1 MTLHEGEH
9 PAPGGHV
16 LQKLVRGLRG
26 AWITHER
33 TAATLIVVG
42 TLLFFA
48 SVVTA
53 DDASPVLQTP
63 YPVVTPTPEI
73 RPSPSKHLLT
83 DEPSEPEPGT
93 KSLSVQRIIDGD
105 TILLSDGRQ
114 VRYIGVDTPELSDPR
129 VAGAAREAT
138 EVNRR
143 LLEGRTLRL
152 EYDVRKTDK
161 YDRTLAYVWADG
173 VFVNE
178 ELLKEG
184 FARLLTIPPDVKY
197 LEQLRLAA
205 HEGEERRGRIW
216 TPAPTVA
223 GASTSR
229 GWDCPSGQPVKGNVS
244 QKGDRIYHVPGG
256 AFYAKTFPEEC
267 FPDEQS
273 AGRAGYRESRR

>member
-1 MTLHEGEH
+1 M
-9 PAPGGHV
+9 
-16 LQKLVRGLRG
+16 
-26 AWITHER
+26 ITCDR
-33 TAATLIVVG
+33 AAATFIVVG
-42 TLLFFA
+42 TLLLFA
-48 SVVTA
+48 SVVAA
-53 DDASPVLQTP
+53 DDASPTVSTP
-63 YPVVTPTPEI
+63 YPVVTSAAETL
-73 RPSPSKHLLT
+73 PSPSEHLPT
-83 DEPSEPEPGT
+83 DEPRESEPET
-93 KSLSVQRIIDGD
+93 ESLSVQRIIDGD

-114 VRYIGVDTPELSDPR
+114 IRYIGVDTPELSDPR
-129 VAGAAREAT
+129 VVSAAREAT
-138 EVNRR
+138 KANRR
-143 LLEGRTLRL
+143 LLEGRTLQL

-178 ELLKEG
+178 ELLKQG

-197 LEQLRLAA
+197 LDRFRLAA
-205 HEGEERRGRIW
+205 QEGEERRGRVW

-229 GWDCPSGQPVKGNVS
+229 GWDCPGGLPVKGNVS

-273 AGRAGYRESRR
+273 AERAGYRKSRR